1 MTDQLLS
8 LVKYRSPL
16 VHQQVALPQF
26 HDLKGILRL
35 LYQILLRAEAGV
47 IAIVVELAL
56 GVAAVKSPHL
66 NLVEYLLALA
76 FQN

>member
-26 HDLKGILRL
+26 HDLKGVLRL
-35 LYQILLRAEAGV
+35 LHQIILKAEVGV
-47 IAIVVELAL
+47 IAIVVGLAL
-56 GVAAVKSPHL
+56 GVGAVKSPRL